1 MRDLADYRGVRLLDL
16 EKATAE
22 LVQAMGPEAS
32 KALYNWQEKGHPN
45 YPDGIQ
51 DDTHLSFTGAA
62 RFARLALAMLDEDR

>member
-1 MRDLADYRGVRLLDL
+1 
-16 EKATAE
+16 
-22 LVQAMGPEAS
+22 VQSMGQEAA

-62 RFARLALAMLDEDR
+62 RFARLAMALLAESENR